1 MQAIRGKHLFE
12 KYLPQIGMTPLPQLL
27 AALFGDVAAFF
38 KVERVGY
45 ARLEADRSAIQHEVQ
60 FHRSTRKCD
69 TTGLLKLYAKDY
81 PGYFAEIL
89 RPPGVVISHDV
100 MRDERLKDF

>member
-45 ARLEADRSAIQHEVQ
+45 ARLEADRSAIQQEVQ

-69 TTGLLKLYAKDY
+69 TAGLPKLYAKDY
-81 PGYFAEIL
+81 SG
-89 RPPGVVISHDV
+89 
-100 MRDERLKDF
+100 

>member
-1 MQAIRGKHLFE
+1 MMQANGFKIIIE

-27 AALFGDVAAFF
+27 AALFGEVAAFF

-45 ARLEADRSAIQHEVQ
+45 SRLEADHSAIQQEVQ
-60 FHRSTRKCD
+60 FHLSTRKCD
-69 TTGLLKLYAKDY
+69 TTGLPKLYAKDY
-81 PGYFAEIL
+81 PGFFAEIL

-100 MRDERLKDF
+100 T